1 MLWISA
7 SMPNWTTR
15 QSGADL
21 WTWLYTTRLMLALHF
36 PLCCAMSVYTCV
48 GVHSSYCGSLWG
60 YWRLSCRHAWERFVA
75 ARCAFIHSNTWLAWV
90 CLVAG
95 QSSRAC
101 SQHLIGK
108 HNHVFKNTFYGC
120 HGGGKEKETERYIF
134 IRTLAVTAY
143 FALAIQ

>member
-21 WTWLYTTRLMLALHF
+21 WTRLYTPGWCWHSIFLCAL
-36 PLCCAMSVYTCV
+36 LCL
-48 GVHSSYCGSLWG
+48 CGCSFIFLWLLWG
-60 YWRLSCRHAWERFVA
+60 YWRLSCRHAWERFVVA
-75 ARCAFIHSNTWLAWV
+75 WCAFIHSNTWLAWV

-108 HNHVFKNTFYGC
+108 HNHVFKNTFYGR